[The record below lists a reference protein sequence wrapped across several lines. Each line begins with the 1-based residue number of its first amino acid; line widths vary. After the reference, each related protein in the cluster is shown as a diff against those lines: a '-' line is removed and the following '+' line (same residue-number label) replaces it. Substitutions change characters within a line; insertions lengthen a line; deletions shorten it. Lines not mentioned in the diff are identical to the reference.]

1 MMPLTWN
8 IFDQQVFEEPDLDI
22 LLDNDE
28 QWVLQMDD
36 SFADLIDCRRDNEC
50 DRPPLGGWWLE
61 VRMGIYVLDDLA
73 LVWDVKLEHAVGVHP
88 PVCVFWAHFTI
99 HIHDELLMA
108 TKVHSPL
115 VDDLNPL
122 PILK

>member
-1 MMPLTWN
+1 
-8 IFDQQVFEEPDLDI
+8 
-22 LLDNDE
+22 
-28 QWVLQMDD
+28 
-36 SFADLIDCRRDNEC
+36 
-50 DRPPLGGWWLE
+50 
-61 VRMGIYVLDDLA
+61 
-73 LVWDVKLEHAVGVHP
+73 VHP